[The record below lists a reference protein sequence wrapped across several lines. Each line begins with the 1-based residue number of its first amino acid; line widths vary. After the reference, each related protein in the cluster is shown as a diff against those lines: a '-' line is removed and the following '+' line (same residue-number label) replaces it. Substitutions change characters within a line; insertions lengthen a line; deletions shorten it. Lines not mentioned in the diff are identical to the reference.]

1 MKPPPAGLPAGV
13 PAADGH
19 WLDHKVPPPVVDAT
33 TALLMWGT
41 ARLLPGLQ
49 TDCSPAWRWGGLLA
63 LCLLG
68 GSMGLAGLWTFARA
82 RTTFNPLHPERTT
95 RVVQTGIYRL
105 TRNPMYLGIS
115 IMLLGW
121 GLWLAHPLALLW
133 VPLAMAYLQRF
144 QIRPEE
150 RILRAHFGEAYED
163 YCQRVRRWL

>member
-1 MKPPPAGLPAGV
+1 MNQPPANSPGRESPETE
-13 PAADGH
+13 H

-41 ARLLPGLQ
+41 ARLLPALQ
-49 TDCSPAWRWGGLLA
+49 VDWIPAWRWGWLLA

-68 GSMGLAGLWTFARA
+68 GSISLAGLWTFARA
-82 RTTFNPLHPERTT
+82 HTTANPMHPERAST
-95 RVVQTGIYRL
+95 VVQNGIYRH

-115 IMLLGW
+115 TMLLGW

-150 RILRAHFGEAYED
+150 RILRAHFGAPYEAY
-163 YCQRVRRWL
+163 CRRVRRWL